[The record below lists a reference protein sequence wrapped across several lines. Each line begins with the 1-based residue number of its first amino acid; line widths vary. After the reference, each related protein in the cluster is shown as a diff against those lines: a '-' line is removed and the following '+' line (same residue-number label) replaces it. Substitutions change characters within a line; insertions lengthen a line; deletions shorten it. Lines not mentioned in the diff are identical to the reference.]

1 MLVLLVLNAPRHPR
15 GRGHAERPLDD
26 EDRDD
31 RGPGGPPR
39 SLLAPAGAP
48 APAAVPSAV
57 VPAGLAAAL
66 IPCFYAYGG
75 YHMTMNLGAD
85 VKDARRRF
93 PLAVTAGMLA
103 VVGLYLA
110 INVAYVRT
118 LGVARRRGVEARRGG
133 AREGEPRRSRA
144 RPWCR
149 R

>member
-1 MLVLLVLNAPRHPR
+1 MTKIVMIAGLAVLALVLAPR
-15 GRGHAERPLDD
+15 AT
-26 EDRDD
+26 
-31 RGPGGPPR
+31 
-39 SLLAPAGAP
+39 GASAVP
-48 APAAVPSAV
+48 APAA
-57 VPAGLAAAL
+57 AGLAAAL

-118 LGVARRRGVEARRGG
+118 LGPSGVAESTLVAAALAKASLGAARARRSSRR
-133 AREGEPRRSRA
+133 
-144 RPWCR
+144 
-149 R
+149 